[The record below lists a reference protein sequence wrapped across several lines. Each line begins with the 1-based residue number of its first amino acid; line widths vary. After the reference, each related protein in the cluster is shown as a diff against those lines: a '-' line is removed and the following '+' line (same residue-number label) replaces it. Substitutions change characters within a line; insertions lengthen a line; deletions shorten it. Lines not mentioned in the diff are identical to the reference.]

1 MMHYLF
7 SIKSKLQKTT
17 IFCYF
22 WYCYFCLFSVY
33 TWAINPNAIYLSTP
47 LHFALPYTQI
57 TVNTNDGYELNTWV
71 ILPTAT
77 HNLHRVLII
86 AYGDTGN
93 MSYYLDEAKAFCSK
107 GYTCILFDYRGF
119 GESSAFAINPQ
130 FLYYNE
136 FGTDLACIIEW
147 AKEQFDAQGIGVYAF
162 SMGTVAATLAL
173 AQQSVD
179 FLIAEGFVVNPTRV
193 QQRLRDVSGKEVL
206 LPICSQNYDLA
217 LQKLSLPILL
227 FAGTLDPITTLEDS
241 ELFAKKQANRTL
253 LAFKGKHGAGFLT
266 LSVINYTSKIEAF
279 LQKNGNKVV
288 TPP

>member
-1 MMHYLF
+1 MHYLF
-7 SIKSKLQKTT
+7 SIKSKLQKN
-17 IFCYF
+17 IAFFCYC
-22 WYCYFCLFSVY
+22 YCYCYCCLFSASA
-33 TWAINPNAIYLSTP
+33 WAINPNTIYLSTP

-57 TVNTNDGYELNTWV
+57 SVNTNDGYELNTWV

-77 HNLHRVLII
+77 HNLRSVLII

-93 MSYYLDEAKAFCSK
+93 MSYCLDEAKAFCSK

-119 GESSAFAINPQ
+119 GESSAFAINSQ

-147 AKEQFDAQGIGVYAF
+147 AKEQFEGQGIGIYAF
-162 SMGTVAATLAL
+162 SMGSVAATLAL

-179 FLIAEGFVVNPTRV
+179 FLIAEGFVVNPTKV

-227 FAGTLDPITTLEDS
+227 FAGTLDPITTPE
-241 ELFAKKQANRTL
+241 ERRNFCKK
-253 LAFKGKHGAGFLT
+253 
-266 LSVINYTSKIEAF
+266 TSK
-279 LQKNGNKVV
+279 QNGNSI
-288 TPP
+288 